1 MSRVAQWL
9 LPGERRVWL
18 AAGAVLVPI
27 AIVVLVA
34 LLQQREYFTG
44 TNSVA
49 PRDGVIIVK
58 ANQTLCIPR
67 VELPAGTGAV
77 RIVEDSQQSRRPQI
91 RMTVATDTGQ
101 FFISTR
107 DGSPRNGLQSVDFP
121 IPTTP
126 RSPLFVTARVCV
138 TPAAG
143 YIVGLGRATLQS
155 NDLPVLLD
163 GQPMPDRIGV
173 FFLPPNHHKRSLLSH
188 MGEMF
193 HRAALFRPSWV
204 GAWTYWLL
212 LFAVFPLAAYAGL
225 RMMALADSPARRR
238 LPLFAGVVLVAF
250 VVAGSWALITPAFQS
265 PDEPE
270 HFGYAQYL
278 AETGRAVDLNPGTRP
293 PYSTAEGLALE
304 ATRETSVIERNDG
317 KMPWFS
323 ADQAAWRAR
332 VATYKPGPS
341 RTNGG
346 GFHPAISPHSPAYYA
361 LLAPAYLATRHDS
374 PFAQLTAMRLLSALM
389 GALTAGF
396 AYLIMRELLPARR
409 TLAVAAG
416 LLVAFEPMFGFISG
430 AINNDDG
437 VNLACAA
444 IIYLLVRALR
454 RGLKPWVAVA
464 LGAALVAAPV
474 LKATGY
480 ELYPPA
486 ILALLA
492 LLWRRHSRRDLLM
505 LAVLAA
511 SFVVLEV
518 GWSHLATHFHR
529 TTYTT
534 PAGGS
539 PVGILPAN
547 HDIAGYLSWLTDVL
561 SPWHP
566 PFLVNWTAIGW
577 PAYHIYVVRGFAS
590 FGWYAIQFPDWVY
603 HLIVGVMLA
612 ALALGIASLLH
623 LRAGVRR
630 RLPEILF
637 LVLVPITVVA
647 AVEAAYYPALI
658 HLPLDGIA
666 EQGRYAFPAITALA
680 ALVIGACHGF
690 GRRHAVTLATAL
702 VAGLIGLTFA
712 SQLLTLSSF
721 YT

>member
-1 MSRVAQWL
+1 MSRVAQSL
-9 LPGERRVWL
+9 FPGERRVWL
-18 AAGAVLVPI
+18 AAGAVLVPV

-34 LLQQREYFTG
+34 LLAPREYFTG

-49 PRDGVIIVK
+49 GREGSIIVS
-58 ANQTLCIPR
+58 ANSTLCIPR
-67 VELPAGTGAV
+67 VELPGGTGAV
-77 RIVEDSQQSRRPQI
+77 RLAEDSQQFQRPQM
-91 RMTVATDTGQ
+91 RLTVATADGR
-101 FFISTR
+101 FFQSTL
-107 DGSPRNGLQSVDFP
+107 DGSPRNGLQQVDFP

-126 RSPLFVTARVCV
+126 RSPEIVMARVCV
-138 TPAAG
+138 TPTAG
-143 YIVGLGRATLQS
+143 YIVVLGRSTLQS
-155 NDLPVLLD
+155 NDLPVLVD
-163 GQPMPDRIGV
+163 GQPKQDRIAV
-173 FFLPPNHHKRSLLSH
+173 WFLPPNHQHRSLLSH

-193 HRAALFRPSWV
+193 RRAALFRPGFV
-204 GAWTYWLL
+204 GEWTYWVL
-212 LFAVFPLAAYAGL
+212 LFLVFPATAYTGL
-225 RMMALADSPARRR
+225 RLMAVADARGRRR
-238 LPLFAGVVLVAF
+238 LPLVVGLTLVAF
-250 VVAGSWALITPAFQS
+250 VNAGSWALITPPFQS

-278 AETGRAVDLNPGTRP
+278 AETGNAVDVTPGPRP

-304 ATRETSVIERNDG
+304 ATRETSIIERADG
-317 KMPWFS
+317 RMPWFA
-323 ADQAAWRAR
+323 ADQATWRAR
-332 VATYKPGPS
+332 VAAFKPSPS
-341 RTNGG
+341 RTDGG
-346 GFHPAISPHSPAYYA
+346 GFHPAVAPHSPAYYA
-361 LLAPAYLATRHDS
+361 LLAPAYLLTRHDS
-374 PFAQLTAMRLLSALM
+374 VFAQLTAMRLVSALM
-389 GALTAGF
+389 GALTAAL
-396 AYLIMRELLPARR
+396 AYLIMLELLPLRR

-454 RGLKPWVAVA
+454 RGLSPGVAVGLA
-464 LGAALVAAPV
+464 GALVAAPV

-492 LLWRRHSRRDLLM
+492 LVWRRHSRQDLLM
-505 LAVLAA
+505 LAVLAV
-511 SFVVLEV
+511 SFVVLEA
-518 GWSHLATHFHR
+518 GWSQLASDFHR
-529 TTYTT
+529 STYTT

-547 HDIAGYLSWLTDVL
+547 HDIAGYLSWLADVL

-577 PAYHIYVVRGFAS
+577 PAYHIYVERGFAS

-603 HLIVGVMLA
+603 NVIVAVMIV
-612 ALALGIASLLH
+612 ALALGISALWQV
-623 LRAGVRR
+623 RAAVRR
-630 RLPEILF
+630 LMPEILF
-637 LVLVPITVVA
+637 LALVPVVVVC

-680 ALVIGACHGF
+680 ALVVGACHGL
-690 GRRHAVTLATAL
+690 GRRRAVTLATVL
-702 VAGLIGLTFA
+702 VAGLIGLTYA
-712 SQLLTLSSF
+712 SQLLTLSAF